1 MLSSRAS
8 EPAPHGGLTSLTR
21 FDLESGALTTYRY
34 PDTELPE
41 EHLFVPDP
49 DRSGESEGWVIGTS
63 LDWSRRRTHLNVFR
77 AEAVG
82 DGPIARATLDALMPQ
97 GLHGRWVERA
107 A

>member
-49 DRSGESEGWVIGTS
+49 VDQGK
-63 LDWSRRRTHLNVFR
+63 
-77 AEAVG
+77 
-82 DGPIARATLDALMPQ
+82 AR
-97 GLHGRWVERA
+97 GG
-107 A
+107 